1 MDDHSPARL
10 RPDGRGDARLP
21 LEHVH
26 VAPDAAGDGPDPAV
40 FVLHGRGANEED
52 LLPVARR
59 LPDALHVISLRAP
72 DRLGAGYTWYDLD
85 LSAGGL
91 HQSQPDEA
99 DFERSLGL
107 IADSVDTAIDAYG
120 LDPDR
125 VGLLGFSQGAIS
137 SLSALIERPDRYAWV
152 VALHGYLAAS
162 HADEDVDLGGTPVFV
177 GAGTADEIIPV
188 ARAEAAADRLD
199 AMGAAVTYRTYDL
212 GHGVGQA
219 ELTDVVEF
227 VTDRTA

>member
-1 MDDHSPARL
+1 MDDDAIR
-10 RPDGRGDARLP
+10 RPRTDGRGDARLP

-26 VAPDAAGDGPDPAV
+26 VAPDAPSDGAEPAV
-40 FVLHGRGANEED
+40 IVLHGRGANEED

-59 LPDALHVISLRAP
+59 LPDTLHVVSLRAP

-99 DFERSLGL
+99 DFERSLEL

-125 VGLLGFSQGAIS
+125 IGLLGFSQGAIS
-137 SLSALIERPDRYAWV
+137 SMSALIERPDRYAWV
-152 VALHGYLAAS
+152 VALHGYLAAT
-162 HADEDVDLGGTPVFV
+162 HEGTDVDLADAPVFV

-188 ARAEAAADRLD
+188 ERAEAAADRLA
-199 AMGAAVTYRTYDL
+199 AMGAAVTYRTYDV

-219 ELTDVVEF
+219 ELADVVEF